1 MTFSLG
7 WAVFF
12 SGCCRICNPDISELL
27 RLHITQIEVKTEP
40 LINMCFQPG
49 AQVTEINKLIQHQST
64 MGVNDA
70 ILAHSTVHKGEN
82 VKCHEYAYSKSGNK

>member
-1 MTFSLG
+1 
-7 WAVFF
+7 
-12 SGCCRICNPDISELL
+12 
-27 RLHITQIEVKTEP
+27 
-40 LINMCFQPG
+40 MCFQPG